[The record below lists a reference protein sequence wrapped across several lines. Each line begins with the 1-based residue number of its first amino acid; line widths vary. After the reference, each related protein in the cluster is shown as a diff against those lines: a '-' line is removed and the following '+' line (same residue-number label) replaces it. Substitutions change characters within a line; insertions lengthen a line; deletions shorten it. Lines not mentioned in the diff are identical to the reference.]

1 MIFKGVVAHLLLFVI
16 LFMSSFDY
24 NFAHLSTFI
33 GYYLF
38 SLVFV
43 LVFLNQQHRMIV
55 NVSKQM
61 NDIKNGYLNRDKIPK
76 GTSEINELYDEIL
89 KLGEDIVRTQNN
101 LENQRNQLGVE
112 FYSNNIHLNFMLG
125 IDYISS
131 RNVQRSVEE
140 KRNHQN
146 YETGNGISI
155 LLSEYHRNQKR

>member
-61 NDIKNGYLNRDKIPK
+61 NDIKKWLFK
-76 GTSEINELYDEIL
+76 S
-89 KLGEDIVRTQNN
+89 
-101 LENQRNQLGVE
+101 
-112 FYSNNIHLNFMLG
+112 
-125 IDYISS
+125 
-131 RNVQRSVEE
+131 
-140 KRNHQN
+140 
-146 YETGNGISI
+146 
-155 LLSEYHRNQKR
+155 